1 MGAFLFWLI
10 LGTISGAASLVLLL
24 DWFEAL
30 RDPDPLAH
38 EGFGLQVLIAVISA
52 PSVAAVSS
60 SRTPTAPWAMI
71 GPESMSGTTKWT
83 LAPWIFTPAASARW
97 WVSRPLKAGSNAG

>member
-10 LGTISGAASLVLLL
+10 VGTFSGATALVLLL

-38 EGFGLQVLIAVISA
+38 EGFGLQVLVAVI
-52 PSVAAVSS
+52 AA
-60 SRTPTAPWAMI
+60 
-71 GPESMSGTTKWT
+71 
-83 LAPWIFTPAASARW
+83 WIFVLAAHR
-97 WVSRPLKAGSNAG
+97 VVTHLKRRDTL

>member
-1 MGAFLFWLI
+1 MGTFLFWLI
-10 LGTISGAASLVLLL
+10 LGTFSGAASLVLLL

-52 PSVAAVSS
+52 
-60 SRTPTAPWAMI
+60 
-71 GPESMSGTTKWT
+71 
-83 LAPWIFTPAASARW
+83 WIFVLAAHR
-97 WVSRPLKAGSNAG
+97 VVTYLRRLDLR

>member
-1 MGAFLFWLI
+1 MVAFLLWLI
-10 LGTISGAASLVLLL
+10 LGTVSGAASLVLLL

-52 PSVAAVSS
+52 
-60 SRTPTAPWAMI
+60 
-71 GPESMSGTTKWT
+71 
-83 LAPWIFTPAASARW
+83 WIFVLAAHR
-97 WVSRPLKAGSNAG
+97 VVTYLRRRDLG

>member
-52 PSVAAVSS
+52 
-60 SRTPTAPWAMI
+60 
-71 GPESMSGTTKWT
+71 
-83 LAPWIFTPAASARW
+83 WIFVLAAHRVVTYLRRSDLR
-97 WVSRPLKAGSNAG
+97 